1 MGSLIETFFN
11 RQVFIEV
18 LPLLI
23 KGLGMT
29 ITLGVLCIIFGSI
42 VGLLIC
48 LARLYAPR
56 PFQLLAIAYIDIL
69 RAVPALVVLTM
80 IYYALPFVGVRF
92 SGFTSA
98 VLGLSLVLS
107 AFSAEV
113 FRSGIESVPRGQFEA
128 AAALGLHPIQT
139 MIKVVL
145 PQAMRVA
152 IAPTT
157 SNWVSVIKDT
167 SLASV
172 VAIPEL
178 LKQATDAQ
186 ALTANPTPILAAS
199 LIYLI
204 FLWPMVRLIG
214 YLEARSKKG
223 YER

>member
-1 MGSLIETFFN
+1 MSFLETFFN
-11 RQVFIEV
+11 GEVFIAT
-18 LPLLI
+18 LPLLLRGFVTTLI
-23 KGLGMT
+23 LGAC
-29 ITLGVLCIIFGSI
+29 CIFFGSI
-42 VGLLIC
+42 SGLAAC
-48 LARLYAPR
+48 LVRLYAPR
-56 PFQLLAIAYIDIL
+56 PFQLLAIGYIDIL
-69 RAVPALVVLTM
+69 RAVPALVVLTV
-80 IYYALPFVGVRF
+80 IYYALPFVGVRL

-139 MIKVVL
+139 LWKVVL
-145 PQAMRVA
+145 PQALRVA

-157 SNWVSVIKDT
+157 SNWVSVVKDT

-186 ALTANPTPILAAS
+186 ALTANPTPILVAA
-199 LIYLI
+199 LIYLL
-204 FLWPMVRLIG
+204 FLWPLVRLIG
-214 YLEARSKKG
+214 RFEARAREG
-223 YER
+223 RER

>member
-1 MGSLIETFFN
+1 MTILLGLTCILFGSLG
-11 RQVFIEV
+11 
-18 LPLLI
+18 
-23 KGLGMT
+23 GLA
-29 ITLGVLCIIFGSI
+29 
-42 VGLLIC
+42 IC
-48 LARLYAPR
+48 LIRLYAPR
-56 PFQLLAIAYIDIL
+56 PAQLAAIAYIDIL

-113 FRSGIESVPRGQFEA
+113 FRAGIESVPRGQFEA

-139 MIKVVL
+139 MWKVVL

-186 ALTANPTPILAAS
+186 ALLANPTPIVAAAA
-199 LIYLI
+199 IYLV
-204 FLWPMVRLIG
+204 FLWPLVRLIG
-214 YLEARSKKG
+214 HFEARAKAAG
-223 YER
+223 DR